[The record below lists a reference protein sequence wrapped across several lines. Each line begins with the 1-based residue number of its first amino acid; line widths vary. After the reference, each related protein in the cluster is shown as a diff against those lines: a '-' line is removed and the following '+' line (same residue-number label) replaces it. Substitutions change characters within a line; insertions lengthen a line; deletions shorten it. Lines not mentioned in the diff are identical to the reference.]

1 MSKKLER
8 LKREKLD
15 RVSPRYGN
23 HHQYTI
29 EEYVGH
35 LIEEFAEFILAY
47 RNSDREAMREELI
60 DLSNIIDFIFERLE
74 EKN

>member
-1 MSKKLER
+1 
-8 LKREKLD
+8 
-15 RVSPRYGN
+15 
-23 HHQYTI
+23 
-29 EEYVGH
+29 VGH